1 MGLKRQGKAS
11 KVELRDKTNWEQ
23 AMRSMSI
30 PDFYRTWQ
38 RQFLQWLPD
47 DRDSRMTNLIW
58 LMYGILKAGS
68 VHLNRVA
75 RHVPVRAK
83 KLSIVKR
90 LARFLDNGAVQVRA
104 WYRPVA
110 ERLVQAASSGGTLH
124 LVLDASKVAF
134 GYQLLMVAVGYQ
146 GRTQP
151 IAWTWVPYAKGHSRT
166 SVQRALL
173 VYVRGLLPSRAV
185 NVLLVGDSEFGRPL
199 LIDHLK
205 GWGWQYALRQ
215 PGDHLILTHTSRHWQ
230 RLDSL
235 SVRQGEWVFLEHV
248 LLTQAGACPTHV
260 LVFWAKG
267 EKQPWYIATNLSSAT
282 HTIRAYRRRMWVEEM
297 FGDMKGHGFDLE
309 TSHLRAFLRLSR
321 LALAVALLYVWL
333 SALGE
338 HLLQTN
344 QTHLVDRHDRR
355 DLSIFR
361 LGLDIIWRCITLD
374 DPFPPFSFSNFCSL
388 SGG

>member
-1 MGLKRQGKAS
+1 
-11 KVELRDKTNWEQ
+11 
-23 AMRSMSI
+23 MRSISI

-38 RQFLQWLPD
+38 GQFLQWLAD
-47 DRDSRMTNLIW
+47 DSDSRMTNLIW
-58 LMYGILKAGS
+58 LMYGILKASS
-68 VHLNRVA
+68 VQLNLIA

-90 LARFLDNGAVQVRA
+90 LARFLDNGAVRVRE

-110 ERLVQAASSGGTLH
+110 EQLLQAASASGTLC

-134 GYQLLMVAVGYQ
+134 GHQLLMVAVCYQ
-146 GRTQP
+146 GRAQP
-151 IAWTWVPYAKGHSRT
+151 IAWTWLPYAKGHSST

-173 VYVRGLLPSRAV
+173 SDVRSLLPKRALH
-185 NVLLVGDSEFGRPL
+185 VLLVGDSEFGRPL
-199 LIDHLK
+199 LIDYLK

-215 PGDHLILTHTSRHWQ
+215 PGDHLILTRASRHWQ

-235 SVRQGEWVFLEHV
+235 SVKSGEWVFFEHV
-248 LLTQAGACPTHV
+248 LLTQAGACPTHL

-267 EKQPWYIATNLSSAT
+267 EKQPWYIATNLPTGPA
-282 HTIRAYRRRMWVEEM
+282 TIRAYRRRMWVEEM

-309 TSHLRAFLRLSR
+309 RSHLRALLRLSR
-321 LALAVALLYVWL
+321 LTLAVAFLYVWL
-333 SALGE
+333 SAIGE
-338 HLLQTN
+338 YLFQTH

-355 DLSIFR
+355 DLSLFR
-361 LGLDIIWRCITLD
+361 LGLDTVLRCMTLN
-374 DPFPPFSFSNFCSL
+374 DPFPAVFFSNFSSV